1 MVARWLHLYHQY
13 GDEDAGWSRTGG
25 QAAAITASCA
35 GLRRCKNPSNRVLA
49 PNPPDFPLYSDTP
62 ILFFPANPSPVAAL
76 VAEARGNRV
85 RGLDGADFD
94 EKTRLEKNYISTTF
108 FL

>member
-1 MVARWLHLYHQY
+1 MPAGAGQVARLPPLRRAVP
-13 GDEDAGWSRTGG
+13 D
-25 QAAAITASCA
+25 CA
-35 GLRRCKNPSNRVLA
+35 GARTPVIGFLRPIR
-49 PNPPDFPLYSDTP
+49 PDFPLYSDTP

-94 EKTRLEKNYISTTF
+94 EKTRLEKNHISTTF
-108 FL
+108 FLEGLPYHHKLLLA